1 MENEIADKEIKVR
14 FFKTKY
20 PLIFLCGFCL
30 ASASLMGRYSPLP
43 AALVGALSG
52 TECLTACI
60 GAVAGFL
67 TRGDFT
73 AAIPSMIALAAVCT
87 LRLIFGKIKGNAAA
101 FGSSALTGSGIL
113 LTNAA
118 VAGNVNDIFISAAFA
133 LISALSCF
141 GFWKVGRQLKK
152 GGGFFPSKSLLSL
165 PLAVTAVFLT
175 ASLSSLSLGIFN
187 FGVIASA
194 AFILVCVYKF
204 RFSGLSGAILCASG
218 LAVGLSSQS
227 GSGLGALTLTVG
239 AIAAAAAVP
248 RGKLLEATA
257 FLFAAVLSG
266 AIFGMS
272 REMLAFGINVL
283 IGSAVFMALPLNLI
297 MRGIKAADRENSGS
311 PARVFSGRLEL
322 VGSTMGELKYA
333 LEKTAEALD
342 CGASKDVSSVY
353 NSACDKIC
361 KNCRFNMKCWGDEY
375 NDSVR
380 TMNGLIKQLRRG
392 EKAAP
397 ENIGGALAE
406 RCQRKQQLCDSINK
420 KYEDFVSVG
429 QMNRRIKEMRGI
441 LTKQLDNTEKLFNA
455 MADEFGREIIFDSE
469 ASVKV
474 QRVMERCGAAEP
486 KAAVRIIDGKM
497 TVEGYGSGKLE
508 CGAEELGDMLIE
520 ALGREFDLPDI
531 VEFGKKVRITAFQ
544 RADYGVKSAV
554 CQLSRKRDSASGDYV
569 TGFIDGRG
577 RYYSIMSDG
586 MGSGTRARVDSAFAC
601 GLLTKLLESGIDIET
616 AAEMLNTS
624 LMVKSSD
631 ESFATLDVCQVD
643 LYTGR
648 TVIYKAGGADTFV
661 KSGRTVTKIKSAGLP
676 IGIGENLV
684 MSKCAFTAGD
694 DDIILMTSD
703 GADLSE
709 QWLKQTF
716 SKDSGVNLDEL
727 VKTVASAANF
737 NSEKGRED
745 DISIVALQLKK

>member
-1 MENEIADKEIKVR
+1 MEKEIKIR
-14 FFKTKY
+14 PFKAKY
-20 PLIFLCGFCL
+20 PLILVCGFFL
-30 ASASLMGRYSPLP
+30 ASAALMGKYSPLP

-52 TECLTACI
+52 TGCLTACI
-60 GAVAGFL
+60 GAAAGFL
-67 TRGDFT
+67 TRGDFM
-73 AAIPSMIALAAVCT
+73 AAIPSLIALAAICT

-101 FGSSALTGSGIL
+101 FGSAALTGSCIL
-113 LTNAA
+113 LTNVA
-118 VAGNVNDIFISAAFA
+118 VSENINDILISAAFA

-141 GFWKVGRQLKK
+141 GFWKIGKRLKK
-152 GGGFFPSKSLLSL
+152 GDDFFLSKSLLSF
-165 PLAVTAVFLT
+165 PLAVNAVFLI
-175 ASLSSLSLGIFN
+175 ASLSSLSVGIFN
-187 FGVIASA
+187 FGVIISTAI
-194 AFILVCVYKF
+194 ILVCLYKF
-204 RFSGLSGAILCASG
+204 RFGGLSAAILCASG
-218 LAVGLSSQS
+218 LAIGLSSQS
-227 GSGLGALTLTVG
+227 GSGAEALTLTVG
-239 AIAAAAAVP
+239 AMAAAAAVP

-257 FLFAAVLSG
+257 FLFAAVVSG

-272 REMLAFGINVL
+272 REMLAFGVNILAGTVL
-283 IGSAVFMALPLNLI
+283 FMALPLNVI
-297 MRGIKAADRENSGS
+297 MGGIKTSGRENTGS
-311 PARVFSGRLEL
+311 PAQVFSGRLEL

-342 CGASKDVSSVY
+342 CGVNKDISAVY

-380 TMNGLIKQLRRG
+380 TMNGVLKILKQG
-392 EKAAP
+392 EKAVP
-397 ENIGGALAE
+397 ENLSGALSE

-420 KYEDFVSVG
+420 NYEDFVSVN

-441 LTKQLDNTEKLFNA
+441 LAKQLDNTEKLFA
-455 MADEFGREIIFDSE
+455 SMADEFDREIVFDSDK
-469 ASVKV
+469 SVKV
-474 QRVMERCGAAEP
+474 QRIMERCGASEP
-486 KAAVRIIDGKM
+486 KAAVRITDGRM
-497 TVEGYGSGKLE
+497 TVEGYGEGRLK
-508 CGAEELGDMLIE
+508 CTAEELGDMLIE
-520 ALGREFDLPDI
+520 ALGREFDLPNI
-531 VEFGKKVRITAFQ
+531 IEFGKRVRITAFQ
-544 RADYGVKSAV
+544 RADYGVKTAV
-554 CQLSRKRDSASGDYV
+554 CQLSRKGASVSGDYV
-569 TGFIDGRG
+569 SGFIDGKG

-601 GLLTKLLESGIDIET
+601 GLLTKLLECGIDIEA

-648 TVIYKAGGADTFV
+648 TVIYKAGGADTFI

-676 IGIGENLV
+676 IGVGENTAI
-684 MSKCAFTAGD
+684 SKYVFTAGD
-694 DDIILMTSD
+694 DDVILMTSD

-709 QWLKQTF
+709 QWLRQTF
-716 SKDSGVNLDEL
+716 SKESSLNIDEL

-737 NSEKGRED
+737 NAEKGRED